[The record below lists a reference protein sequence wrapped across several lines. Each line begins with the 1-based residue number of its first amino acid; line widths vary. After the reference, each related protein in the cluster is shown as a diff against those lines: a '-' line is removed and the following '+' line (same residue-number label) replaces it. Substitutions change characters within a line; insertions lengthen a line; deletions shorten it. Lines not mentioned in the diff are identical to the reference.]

1 MGENDQTAD
10 WLANDALFFSELE
23 KGHEFSVEVARRLRM
38 LGIEATVPPI
48 SKRIHVDDRDLYDN
62 EADIIIPGTPE
73 YVIEVKSRDL
83 WFECAHDFP
92 YETIFVDT
100 VRGWEQKN
108 PRPIAVAMIS
118 RQTLGIAV
126 VRGSTRQFWATEQAF
141 DHVRKLS
148 DIFYVMPREHLVGF
162 GQLVS
167 FLRQRGRLIG
177 AIS

>member
-1 MGENDQTAD
+1 MGDPAQIAD
-10 WLANDALFFSELE
+10 WLSNDALFFSELE

-62 EADIIIPGTPE
+62 EADIIVPGNPL

-83 WFECAHDFP
+83 NFECAHDFP
-92 YETIFVDT
+92 YPTVFVDT

-108 PRPIAVAMIS
+108 PRPIAIVMIS
-118 RQTLGIAV
+118 RRTLGTAV
-126 VRGSTRQFWATEQAF
+126 VKGSTRRLWTTEQAF
-141 DHVRKLS
+141 DHVRRLS

-162 GQLVS
+162 GQLVT
-167 FLRQRGRLIG
+167 FLRNQGRLIG
-177 AIS
+177 GSS

>member
-1 MGENDQTAD
+1 MGDDSQISG
-10 WLANDALFFSELE
+10 WFSNDALFFSELE
-23 KGHEFSVEVARRLRM
+23 KGHEFSIEVARRLRM

-62 EADIIIPGTPE
+62 EADIIIPGNPE

-83 WFECAHDFP
+83 YFECAHDFP

-108 PRPIAVAMIS
+108 PRPIAVVMIS
-118 RQTLGIAV
+118 RQTLGMAV
-126 VRGSTRQFWATEQAF
+126 VKGSTRPTWTTEQAY
-141 DHVRKLS
+141 DNVRKIS
-148 DIFYVMPREHLVGF
+148 DIFYMMPREQLAGF
-162 GQLVS
+162 GQLVG

-177 AIS
+177 ATS